1 MTPPAHLPSL
11 RERVTASAWA
21 ADEPGLVEHLG
32 DLDDLLGVAHAGL
45 SDTAVELTRPGPVSP
60 TRVARHLTAVG
71 LSRAIRLGTRLPTD
85 LRELGFLRTPD
96 AWARQ
101 AAAEAFADQLALGGA
116 ATADVAR
123 LIVNARRLFP
133 SDIVDELA
141 GRAITA
147 PALDRARALDITERS
162 VADLDSGTAGEV
174 VALGARPLAS
184 LPLSQL
190 HTGQLSGG
198 RRVLVRV
205 RRPGVARQVLADA
218 RMSGT
223 FMAPLQQ
230 VMPQM
235 GGLNPLA
242 FLQLTTRHGLEAIDL
257 RYEAINLAE
266 LALAVEEQGIEGLE
280 VVRPVPGLTDER
292 VLVTSSVDGVSL
304 TRPHAHPDPELG
316 LRALTALTLEPA
328 LVHGLFWADP
338 APEHL
343 VVTRD
348 GGLALVG
355 VGAAGHLSPALRKA
369 GIRFLTSVVSGD
381 AEGQVE
387 AMQLAGA
394 VPPGTDLDA
403 LVDDLRSAE
412 TLQVSH
418 ILMGGETGLL
428 AGLRDATRILLTH
441 RLQPPLE
448 VVMLLRTVF
457 SLGELVDRVA
467 PDSGGLMAALLPLLQ
482 QLPDLIAAAQ
492 IDEE

>member
-1 MTPPAHLPSL
+1 
-11 RERVTASAWA
+11 
-21 ADEPGLVEHLG
+21 
-32 DLDDLLGVAHAGL
+32 
-45 SDTAVELTRPGPVSP
+45 
-60 TRVARHLTAVG
+60 
-71 LSRAIRLGTRLPTD
+71 
-85 LRELGFLRTPD
+85 
-96 AWARQ
+96 
-101 AAAEAFADQLALGGA
+101 
-116 ATADVAR
+116 
-123 LIVNARRLFP
+123 
-133 SDIVDELA
+133 
-141 GRAITA
+141 
-147 PALDRARALDITERS
+147 
-162 VADLDSGTAGEV
+162 
-174 VALGARPLAS
+174 
-184 LPLSQL
+184 
-190 HTGQLSGG
+190 
-198 RRVLVRV
+198 
-205 RRPGVARQVLADA
+205 
-218 RMSGT
+218 MSGT

-235 GGLNPLA
+235 GGLNPMA

-257 RYEAINLAE
+257 RYEALDLAA
-266 LALAVEEQGIEGLE
+266 LALAVEEQGIDGLE

-292 VLVTSSVDGVSL
+292 VLVTSSVDGVAL
-304 TRPHAHPDPELG
+304 TRPHARPDPELA

-343 VVTRD
+343 VVTRG

-355 VGAAGHLSPALRKA
+355 VGAAGHLSPTLRKA

-403 LVDDLRSAE
+403 LVDDLRSAD

-428 AGLRDATRILLTH
+428 SGLRDATRILLTH

-457 SLGELVDRVA
+457 ALGELVDRVA

-492 IDEE
+492 IDE